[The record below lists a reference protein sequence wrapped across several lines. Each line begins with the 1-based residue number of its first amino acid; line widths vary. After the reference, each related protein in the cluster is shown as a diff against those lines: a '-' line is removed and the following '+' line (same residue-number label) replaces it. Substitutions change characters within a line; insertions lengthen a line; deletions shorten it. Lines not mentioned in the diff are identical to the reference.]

1 MKQIRVESD
10 WLGDIDGMTVAQ
22 AIEHLKTL
30 PQDHKLDYYM
40 DGPDTWGC
48 SIESN
53 LIKEIPYTEEE
64 IAQMKTERK
73 MKQIQDCKRSIEYY
87 QAKLDKYLKTGEQS
101 WISNFQS
108 LLSQQQAKLKEL
120 EA

>member
-1 MKQIRVESD
+1 
-10 WLGDIDGMTVAQ
+10 
-22 AIEHLKTL
+22 
-30 PQDHKLDYYM
+30 
-40 DGPDTWGC
+40 
-48 SIESN
+48 
-53 LIKEIPYTEEE
+53 
-64 IAQMKTERK
+64 MKTERK